1 MAPVFLDHQTCSK
14 FALAL
19 VTYPPSPCG
28 RLSRPRTTMGAPS
41 PWGSRPAGDPA
52 FPIGRRAS
60 VIGTK
65 TCTEFVHPV
74 IRFIRRKRAPGLKEV
89 DMLIPIGVASQGS
102 KPGGQHVHQPVV
114 SRLRHPRLP
123 VHPHRLPG
131 RPDDLHHPPGARDLP
146 LPRLRIAKGPVA
158 WPRPAALPDRA
169 HRPTRHPRRP
179 AHPARRMPGLWRRA
193 PGQGPLRR
201 PAAQLHQRLRALCPG
216 AVAPH
221 DNPRRRQASRRRL
234 GHDQGHPEAR
244 PLAPLCQ
251 AQAQAPAAHRH

>member
-1 MAPVFLDHQTCSK
+1 MILPQLEQAAVFNAIN
-14 FALAL
+14 F
-19 VTYPPSPCG
+19 
-28 RLSRPRTTMGAPS
+28 
-41 PWGSRPAGDPA
+41 W
-52 FPIGRRAS
+52 
-60 VIGTK
+60 
-65 TCTEFVHPV
+65 
-74 IRFIRRKRAPGLKEV
+74 FIRRKRAPGLKEV